1 MSVDSAKETK
11 QLGADC
17 CGDDA
22 CVVVVMCDA
31 KGVHQEVKSATAS
44 VVSVVSAATS
54 SVVAALP
61 AADCPAAAA
70 AASQVSQNAPA
81 FPPGFPL
88 Y

>member
-11 QLGADC
+11 QLGADY

-31 KGVHQEVKSATAS
+31 KGVHQEAKSATAS
-44 VVSVVSAATS
+44 VASVASAATS
-54 SVVAALP
+54 SVVAAL
-61 AADCPAAAA
+61 AAAGCPA